1 VYATASAGRWNHLIQ
16 EMTGFVTSHKRSAL
30 GQGQIGDSGAVNAIT
45 RFDEGEHVRST
56 KLVEP
61 EERVGMELKGFE
73 P

>member
-1 VYATASAGRWNHLIQ
+1 
-16 EMTGFVTSHKRSAL
+16 MTGFVTSHKRSAL

-45 RFDEGEHVRST
+45 RFDEGEYVRST